1 MEILTSSPELDEGL
15 IKPEHWANEEWIHAQ
30 LKWLRDNDPL
40 RRTEP
45 DGFDPFWNVTKYN
58 DIKEVEQNK
67 SIFINDPRPVLG
79 PKMVMQSH
87 NNCQDENTWLGLSSR
102 WTILI
107 T

>member
-1 MEILTSSPELDEGL
+1 MCI
-15 IKPEHWANEEWIHAQ
+15 
-30 LKWLRDNDPL
+30 RDSNDPL
-40 RRTEP
+40 RRIEP

-79 PKMVMQSH
+79 PKMVNAVAQQLS
-87 NNCQDENTWLGLSSR
+87 DENTWLGLSSR
-102 WTILI
+102 WTTLI